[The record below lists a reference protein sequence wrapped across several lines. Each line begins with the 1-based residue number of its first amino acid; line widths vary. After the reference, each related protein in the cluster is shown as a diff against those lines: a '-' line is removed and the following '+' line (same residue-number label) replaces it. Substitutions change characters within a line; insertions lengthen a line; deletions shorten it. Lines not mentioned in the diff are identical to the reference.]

1 MRIIALKQIE
11 NELTDI
17 RRVKWWDK
25 VSMPKF
31 VKARIGYLKKTKSP
45 SLCFKFG
52 EDETVFVNDYIGLR
66 VMDTQN

>member
-1 MRIIALKQIE
+1 
-11 NELTDI
+11 
-17 RRVKWWDK
+17 
-25 VSMPKF
+25 MPKF